1 MRGIFILRLSFVL
14 LCTLA
19 GYQMGQGTLA
29 DSHSAQAALPY
40 ALFGLLVGGILVAVE
55 SFGRKVS
62 LKGLSSAVFGLIL
75 GLLLATLG
83 AKFLS
88 IFIPLEAEALRE
100 IKVFLTLACV
110 YFGLTLG
117 LKGKS
122 EFSLVIPYVKFKR
135 QELKEEQIVV
145 DTSSIIDGRILDVVK
160 TGFLE
165 AKLLIPRFVLNEL
178 RALAD
183 STDHLKRQK
192 GKRGIEILHSLNK
205 EPMVEVEI
213 YDENVEGVDTVDE
226 KIVKLGYSLDAKVL
240 TTDYNLNRIAQL
252 QGVKV
257 LNINDLSNA
266 LKPTFIAGERFSLK
280 LIKEGKEQNQ
290 AVGYLEDGTMVVV
303 ENAKWMVGK
312 TVEIEVTSILQSPS
326 GRIVFTKLVG

>member
-1 MRGIFILRLSFVL
+1 
-14 LCTLA
+14 
-19 GYQMGQGTLA
+19 
-29 DSHSAQAALPY
+29 
-40 ALFGLLVGGILVAVE
+40 
-55 SFGRKVS
+55 
-62 LKGLSSAVFGLIL
+62 
-75 GLLLATLG
+75 
-83 AKFLS
+83 
-88 IFIPLEAEALRE
+88 
-100 IKVFLTLACV
+100 
-110 YFGLTLG
+110 
-117 LKGKS
+117 
-122 EFSLVIPYVKFKR
+122 
-135 QELKEEQIVV
+135 
-145 DTSSIIDGRILDVVK
+145 
-160 TGFLE
+160 
-165 AKLLIPRFVLNEL
+165 
-178 RALAD
+178 
-183 STDHLKRQK
+183 
-192 GKRGIEILHSLNK
+192 
-205 EPMVEVEI
+205 MVEVEI

>member
-1 MRGIFILRLSFVL
+1 MRGLLILRIFFIFIF
-14 LCTLA
+14 TFA
-19 GYQMGQGTLA
+19 GYSLGGDNPRA
-29 DSHSAQAALPY
+29 FAI
-40 ALFGLLVGGILVAVE
+40 FGLAVGVMVVTFEA
-55 SFGRKVS
+55 FARKIS
-62 LKGLSSAVFGLIL
+62 LKGLTSTVFGVAL
-75 GLLLATLG
+75 GLLLARLSNV
-83 AKFLS
+83 FLDM
-88 IFIPLEAEALRE
+88 FVKLEADVLDNVN
-100 IKVFLTLACV
+100 VFVTFTCV

-122 EFSLVIPYVKFKR
+122 EFNLVIPYVKFKR
-135 QELKEEQIVV
+135 QELKEEEIVV
-145 DTSSIIDGRILDVVK
+145 DTSSIIDGRILDLVK

-165 AKLLIPRFVLNEL
+165 AKLIIPRFVLNEL

-183 STDHLKRQK
+183 STEHLKRQK

-205 EPMVEVEI
+205 EDGVEVEI
-213 YDENVEGVDTVDE
+213 YDEAVEGVDTVDE
-226 KIVKLGYSLDAKVL
+226 KVVKLAFGLTAKIL

-266 LKPTFIAGERFSLK
+266 LKPTFIAGERMSLK
-280 LIKEGKEQNQ
+280 LIKEGKEHNQ

-303 ENAKWMVGK
+303 ENARWLIGK
-312 TVEIEVTSILQSPS
+312 TAEVEVTSILQSSS